1 MPNKEFLNFLEVT
14 SKKVSDYI
22 LNSDIID
29 YLKPDHIKE
38 SVLAYLKRP
47 SKRLRPAILLLS
59 CGSVGGDEEKAISA
73 AAGVELFHTW
83 TLVHDDVIDNDDLRR
98 GQATVHRMM
107 KEKGLHEM
115 NLSESKA
122 AEYGRDI
129 AILAGD
135 VQHGW
140 STALF
145 IDCAMKH
152 GVHPNVVLTILR
164 YLQTYIL
171 NMLLYGEVLD
181 VQLSLQKKDI
191 SLITEEDIIYML
203 WLKTGVLY
211 EFSSI
216 AGAMI
221 GKNTE
226 DLHDM
231 EIQALKHFTGNCG
244 IAFQLQDDIL
254 GLIGDEKILGKP
266 VGSDIREGKKTTI
279 LLHALQHASKI
290 QREKLLQ
297 IIGNQ
302 DATAEE
308 FEAVKQILIDLG
320 GVKYTNHL
328 AQKYIR
334 KALPNLEVLPE
345 NRYKRWLKDW
355 AEFMIDRNF

>member
-1 MPNKEFLNFLEVT
+1 MPNQEFIRYLENT

-22 LNSDIID
+22 LNCDVVD
-29 YLKPDHIKE
+29 YLKPEHIKE
-38 SVLAYLKRP
+38 SVLAYLRRP

-59 CGSVGGDEEKAISA
+59 CGSVGGDEEQALCA

-98 GQATVHRMM
+98 GQATVHRLMTQRG
-107 KEKGLHEM
+107 KTDM

-122 AEYGRDI
+122 IEYGRDI

-140 STALF
+140 STAMF
-145 IDCAMKH
+145 FDCALKH
-152 GVHPNVVLTILR
+152 NVAANVVLTIVR
-164 YLQTYIL
+164 HLQTYIL

-181 VQLSLQKKDI
+181 VQLSLQNRDI
-191 SLITEEDIIYML
+191 ASITEDDVIQML

-221 GKNTE
+221 GKNTD
-226 DLHDM
+226 DLNDVQ
-231 EIQALKHFTGNCG
+231 IKGLKEFTGNCG

-254 GLIGDEKILGKP
+254 GVIGDEKLLGKP

-279 LLHALQHASKI
+279 LLHALQNASSA
-290 QREKLLQ
+290 QRQKLLTT
-297 IIGNQ
+297 IGNQ
-302 DATAEE
+302 KATTDDFEE
-308 FEAVKQILIDLG
+308 VKQLLIELG
-320 GVKYTNHL
+320 GIRYTSHL
-328 AQKYIR
+328 AETYIH
-334 KALPNLEVLPE
+334 KALPNLDLLPDS
-345 NRYKRWLKDW
+345 RYKMLLKEW
-355 AEFMIDRNF
+355 AEFMIDRRF